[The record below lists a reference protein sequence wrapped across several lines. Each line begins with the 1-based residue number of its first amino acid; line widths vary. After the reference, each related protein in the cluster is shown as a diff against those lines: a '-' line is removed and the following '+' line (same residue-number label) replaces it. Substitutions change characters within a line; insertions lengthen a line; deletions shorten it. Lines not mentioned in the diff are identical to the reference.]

1 MIKKIQKIKFLCLII
16 FLGILFFPLVSLA
29 GEYTGYYDLNNNGKE
44 DEGEPTGTIYYE
56 GLVPCGKE
64 VDINGTP
71 TDMPCQFCHVFVM
84 IDGILDFIITTIVP
98 IIAVLMILIA
108 GIMFI
113 FAYLG
118 GIEILPGGGTGGP
131 KLLSQAKKT
140 LNSAVIGLIIIFAAW
155 IIVNTFFLVIGVAE
169 TEFGTGIKNWFQIN
183 CPIEIE

>member
-1 MIKKIQKIKFLCLII
+1 MIKKIQKTKFLCLII
-16 FLGILFFPLVSLA
+16 FLAILFFPLVSLA
-29 GEYTGYYDLNNNGKE
+29 GSYQADGYTV
-44 DEGEPTGTIYYE
+44 IYE

-64 VDINGTP
+64 VDIDGTP
-71 TDMPCQFCHVFVM
+71 TDMPCQFCHFFVM

-118 GIEILPGGGTGGP
+118 GIEVLPGGGKGGP

-140 LNSAVIGLIIIFAAW
+140 LNSVVTGLIIIFAAW

-169 TEFGTGIKNWFQIN
+169 TDFGTGIKNWFQIN
-183 CPIEIE
+183 CPIIIGEAGGSLPPCRPYLC